1 MKILVV
7 DDDPEVLSLCL
18 AVLESAGHQV
28 RGADTGERAV
38 SLLDEGWDL
47 VVADVVLPGALTGLD
62 LVARVGDRADVI
74 VMTAKPSLDGSIQA
88 IHAGVFDYLTK
99 PFTVDKLLETVK
111 ACAERGRIHS
121 AAVREGFLIDR
132 LKKAS
137 QEVKGLKD
145 VEEIFAGAQL
155 SSLLKNLSEPGHG
168 RTLKATA
175 LFADVRWFTPF
186 AASVGPEEAVIAL
199 NARLALVVEEVAR
212 EGGMVNKFLGDGALA
227 VFGAP
232 EPQEDQAARAARAA
246 VGILSRTDELASK
259 SIENGQTPLRLG
271 IGINT
276 GEVVAGLLGTRR
288 RMEYTVI
295 GHGVNVSSRLCEIAR
310 PNQILLGPD
319 TVKELGPKFKVES
332 LGKQELAGVPVPLE
346 ISQLVWR

>member
-18 AVLESAGHQV
+18 TVLETAGYQVKGAGSAD
-28 RGADTGERAV
+28 GAVG
-38 SLLDEGWDL
+38 LLAEGWDL
-47 VVADVVLPGALTGLD
+47 VIADVFLPGPITGLD
-62 LVARVGDRADVI
+62 LVKRIGERSDVI
-74 VMTAKPSLDGSIQA
+74 VMTAQPSLESSIQA
-88 IHAGVFDYLTK
+88 IHAGVFDYLPK
-99 PFTVDKLLETVK
+99 PFSVDRLLESVR

-121 AAVREGFLIDR
+121 ASVREGFLIER

-145 VEEIFAGAQL
+145 VEQVFAGADL
-155 SSLLKNLSEPGHG
+155 SRIMKNFSEPGHG
-168 RTLKATA
+168 RKLKATA

-186 AASVGPEEAVIAL
+186 AASVGPEDAVIAL
-199 NARLALVVEEVAR
+199 NERLGMVVDEVSR

-232 EPQEDQAARAARAA
+232 EPQDDQASRAARAA
-246 VGILSRTDELASK
+246 VAILRRTDELASK
-259 SIENGQTPLRLG
+259 CIENGQTPLRLG

-276 GEVVAGLLGTRR
+276 GEVVAGLLGTRK

-295 GHGVNVSSRLCEIAR
+295 GHGVNVSARLCEIAR

-319 TVKELGPKFKVES
+319 TVKELGSEFKIES
-332 LGKQELAGVPVPLE
+332 LGKQDLAGVPVPLE